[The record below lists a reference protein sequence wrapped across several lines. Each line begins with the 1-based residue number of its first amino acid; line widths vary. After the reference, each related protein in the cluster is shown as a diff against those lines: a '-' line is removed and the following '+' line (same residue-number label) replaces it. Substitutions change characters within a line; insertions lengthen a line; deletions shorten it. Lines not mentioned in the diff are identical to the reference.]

1 MVASR
6 LAAATAMALLA
17 LTGGNAV
24 FGASFLPSLK
34 LGFKVHRSTMQVFG
48 TSTFDV
54 FVKPVQRGSSVTF
67 DGKASFE
74 QDGTTYNF
82 VLIDNVPY
90 YEVVSSTSN
99 STTCLPTDNVPSV
112 PDIVEA
118 LASATAVSSVNTDQ
132 DISCTNGTWL
142 STSFAGEPYVLC
154 TGAEADSGNFMVYG
168 EDLSVSFEYF
178 TEDVSIAKPTNA
190 PSDCEAVTG
199 DSVALSSLGQ
209 IYGLTT
215 SGSRRAL
222 KEEAGAAH
230 LASSKCTCQGTTRP
244 CLFFH
249 GMDVAADGG
258 IVDEYSF
265 FGDIKE
271 HAPCCSSFHFA
282 ILNTVD
288 YAWYN
293 DTLQQKACNAAMN
306 VTTGRTDSG
315 ETVINDLIV
324 VAHSMGNSMFAGAL
338 ATGKCSIG
346 KNVDWVALSGPMKGS
361 MGSDFIYQ
369 ICGSS
374 SSDSDT
380 LLAKFGGL
388 IGQCPGTTTRRSLVY
403 DGGKYCD
410 AACSLRYAAA
420 RAMYAKYVTAGI
432 CGTTYNGLI
441 SKEYAGLLAGGLLIP
456 HHSSKNDGIVEFQSC
471 VGDLDASKFDTTYA
485 STWYAAKL
493 NHADTTFHDGDGLFS
508 SAQKPLK
515 WFECLL

>member
-6 LAAATAMALLA
+6 FAASTALMLLA
-17 LTGGNAV
+17 LGDTNNVAGT
-24 FGASFLPSLK
+24 SSLPSLK
-34 LGFKVHRSTMQVFG
+34 LGFNVHRSTMEVFG

-54 FVKPVQRGSSVTF
+54 FVKPVQIESSISF
-67 DGKASFE
+67 DGKVSFE

-82 VLIDNVPY
+82 VFIDSVPY
-90 YEVVSSTSN
+90 YEEISSSSN
-99 STTCLPTDNVPSV
+99 STTCLPTDNIPSI

-132 DISCTNGTWL
+132 GIYCINGTWL
-142 STSFAGEPYVLC
+142 STSFAGESYVLC
-154 TGAEADSGNFMVYG
+154 ANADSSDFMVYG
-168 EDLSVSFEYF
+168 EDLSISFEYLSEEVAI
-178 TEDVSIAKPTNA
+178 TKPANA
-190 PSDCEAVTG
+190 PSNCEAVTG
-199 DSVALSSLGQ
+199 DSVAMSSLGQ

-215 SGSRRAL
+215 SGSRRVL

-230 LASSKCTCQGTTRP
+230 LASSKCACQGTPRP

-249 GMDVAADGG
+249 GMDVEADGG

-265 FGDIKE
+265 FGAIKE

-293 DTLQQKACNAAMN
+293 ETLQQKACNAAMN

-315 ETVINDLIV
+315 LTEINDLII
-324 VAHSMGNSMFAGAL
+324 VAHSMGNSMLAGAL
-338 ATGKCSIG
+338 AAGKCSIG

-369 ICGSS
+369 ICGGS

-410 AACSLRYAAA
+410 GACSLRYAAA
-420 RAMYAKYVTAGI
+420 RAMHAKYVTAGI

-456 HHSSKNDGIVEFQSC
+456 HHSSKNDGIVSF
-471 VGDLDASKFDTTYA
+471 L
-485 STWYAAKL
+485 
-493 NHADTTFHDGDGLFS
+493 
-508 SAQKPLK
+508 
-515 WFECLL
+515 

>member
-6 LAAATAMALLA
+6 FAATTAMALLA
-17 LTGGNAV
+17 LADFNTVAGT
-24 FGASFLPSLK
+24 SSLPSLK
-34 LGFKVHRSTMQVFG
+34 LGFKVHRSTMEVYG

-54 FVKPVQRGSSVTF
+54 YVKPVLSGSSVTF
-67 DGKASFE
+67 DGKVSFE

-82 VLIDNVPY
+82 VLIDSVPY
-90 YEVVSSTSN
+90 YEVVSGTSN
-99 STTCLPTDNVPSV
+99 STTCVPTENILSV
-112 PDIVEA
+112 PDIVQA

-142 STSFAGEPYVLC
+142 STTFAGEPYVLC
-154 TGAEADSGNFMVYG
+154 TGAKTGSGDFTVYG
-168 EDLSVSFEYF
+168 EDLSVSFEYLS
-178 TEDVSIAKPTNA
+178 EDVTITKPTNA

-209 IYGLTT
+209 LYGITT
-215 SGSRRAL
+215 SGSRRVL

-230 LASSKCTCQGTTRP
+230 LASS
-244 CLFFH
+244 
-249 GMDVAADGG
+249 
-258 IVDEYSF
+258 
-265 FGDIKE
+265 
-271 HAPCCSSFHFA
+271 
-282 ILNTVD
+282 N
-288 YAWYN
+288 
-293 DTLQQKACNAAMN
+293 
-306 VTTGRTDSG
+306 
-315 ETVINDLIV
+315 
-324 VAHSMGNSMFAGAL
+324 MFAGAL

-369 ICGSS
+369 FCGDSS
-374 SSDSDT
+374 SGSDT
-380 LLAKFGGL
+380 LLSKFGGL
-388 IGQCPGTTTRRSLVY
+388 IGQCPGSTTRRSLVY

-420 RAMYAKYVTAGI
+420 RAMHAKYVTAGI